1 MSRGRCPPGRQ
12 LCVHVP
18 WPVLS
23 QQLRFSTAAAEMAPS
38 VLHTAELWQTPSS
51 RCRDRR
57 EKQGNALGH
66 TLGHTPAH
74 SVPVGDV
81 GFSPP
86 CPSLPQTNPPRHAPT
101 PPLLPAGP
109 SLATLGLSKPR
120 PSAASVGATQL
131 AELQQPGAWGLCL
144 RLGIAGHSSLWRL
157 WGLKPPHSLATAG
170 TASSTSSVPRH
181 RLSDAALRSEPGS
194 LSAVIIRSPRWLPR
208 LDLGSSGL
216 GDGH

>member
-1 MSRGRCPPGRQ
+1 MCPGQCYHSSFVLAQLPQRWHLPFCTRQSSGKPQAPAAETGGRSRGT
-12 LCVHVP
+12 P
-18 WPVLS
+18 WD
-23 QQLRFSTAAAEMAPS
+23 THWDM
-38 VLHTAELWQTPSS
+38 
-51 RCRDRR
+51 
-57 EKQGNALGH
+57 
-66 TLGHTPAH
+66 LGHTPAH

-86 CPSLPQTNPPRHAPT
+86 CPSLPQTTPPHAPT

-181 RLSDAALRSEPGS
+181 RLSDAVLRSEPGS